1 MPRYTTRQR
10 EALLD
15 YLSRHPDQPL
25 TVREIAAGVEP
36 DGVSL
41 SAVYR
46 NLAELEAGAQTA
58 VHAHAHGAHP
68 REQRRE
74 ERSCDDEQGEY
85 HRGQTDEHEQAA
97 VPPSRPGGAHAGD
110 GTPHRFEDPR
120 RQHAHEADDHR
131 EEAAAVQLA
140 VLVAED
146 ALRQGSVHVPGDVA
160 RPPVQVAQ
168 HDEPAED
175 GNEAEQR
182 QQHEL
187 AEPARGVLD
196 ILPSGVEVT
205 GLHSD
210 LLFLSVWHP
219 L

>member
-1 MPRYTTRQR
+1 MK
-10 EALLD
+10 EA
-15 YLSRHPDQPL
+15 
-25 TVREIAAGVEP
+25 VE
-36 DGVSL
+36 
-41 SAVYR
+41 
-46 NLAELEAGAQTA
+46 LAEAVRDMGYMPEQVQDFYPTPSTMSTA
-58 VHAHAHGAHP
+58 MYFTCLLYT
-68 REQRRE
+68 
-74 ERSCDDEQGEY
+74 S
-85 HRGQTDEHEQAA
+85 
-97 VPPSRPGGAHAGD
+97 
-110 GTPHRFEDPR
+110 
-120 RQHAHEADDHR
+120 
-131 EEAAAVQLA
+131 
-140 VLVAED
+140 
-146 ALRQGSVHVPGDVA
+146 A

>member
-1 MPRYTTRQR
+1 M
-10 EALLD
+10 AD
-15 YLSRHPDQPL
+15 HGPD
-25 TVREIAAGVEP
+25 
-36 DGVSL
+36 
-41 SAVYR
+41 
-46 NLAELEAGAQTA
+46 LAELEAGAQTA